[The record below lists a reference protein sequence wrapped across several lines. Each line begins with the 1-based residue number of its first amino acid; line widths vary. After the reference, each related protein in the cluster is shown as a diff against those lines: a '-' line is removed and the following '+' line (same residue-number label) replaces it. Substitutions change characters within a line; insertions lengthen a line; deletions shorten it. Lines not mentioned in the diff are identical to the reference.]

1 MGFCRTFGEPVKPII
16 ALAEDFVSFI
26 TDIFFISFYVRYLL
40 PVVCVRTCGRAGVR
54 ACGRAGV
61 RACGRAGGNV

>member
-26 TDIFFISFYVRYLL
+26 TDIFFISSYVRYLL
-40 PVVCVRTCGRAGVR
+40 PVVCVRACVR
-54 ACGRAGV
+54 VG
-61 RACGRAGGNV
+61 GRAGGNV